1 MHGFH
6 VGEVALTVAAYYLM
20 FQIGSLVWDFFK
32 EWPYETFTVL
42 LAVFCG
48 LWWLATGE
56 LPLDLSHP
64 IWWAKHN

>member
-1 MHGFH
+1 
-6 VGEVALTVAAYYLM
+6 
-20 FQIGSLVWDFFK
+20 VWDFFK
-32 EWPYETFTVL
+32 EWPYETCTVL
-42 LAVFCG
+42 FAIFCG